1 MSRGRKLQTEEHFK
15 KALKNGYGLGSYK
28 DYLPWYRVQDVKSD
42 GNRSKIFGF
51 KTRRIHHTMSSIE
64 SEFFYIADFSDS
76 VMDIREQFPLL
87 PLNLS
92 QRISSSIGVK
102 HPIHPES
109 KSPIIMTTDF
119 LLTLYKPRI
128 AEPVYQAVAV
138 KPEGKLDKR
147 TAEKLD
153 IERIWWELLGVEFKL
168 FTGNELT
175 RIQSKNIKWA
185 TAPFRLNPD
194 SRESN
199 VRTDMI
205 LGMLSSGRFLITDLC
220 SDIGRELQISKE
232 SALLEIKLLISLKL
246 VLVDMSYPIA
256 ESGILIIQDV
266 ALSSYG
272 RTANGFN

>member
-15 KALKNGYGLGSYK
+15 KAIKNGYGLGSYK

-92 QRISSSIGVK
+92 QRIASSIGVK

-194 SRESN
+194 NRESN
-199 VRTDMI
+199 ERTDMI